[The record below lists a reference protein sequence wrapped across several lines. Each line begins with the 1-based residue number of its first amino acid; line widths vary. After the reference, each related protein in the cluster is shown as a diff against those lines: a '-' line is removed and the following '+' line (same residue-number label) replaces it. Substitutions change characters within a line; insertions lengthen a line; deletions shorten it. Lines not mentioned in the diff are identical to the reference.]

1 MSKGT
6 ETPTI
11 TVAFSATTTLS
22 YGLYRDRRAQGE
34 IEVWFSPY
42 FADASKNSGIPE
54 WKVREEADRAA
65 IAFVSE
71 LTGMPADQL
80 TISTY
85 RCVGAIIV
93 LPKSGFA
100 FPASTEVKED
110 QEGGQG

>member
-22 YGLYRDRRAQGE
+22 YGLYRDRRTQGE

-42 FADASKNSGIPE
+42 FAEASKHSGIPE
-54 WKVREEADRAA
+54 WKIREEADRAA
-65 IAFVSE
+65 INFVSE

-80 TISTY
+80 SVSSYQT
-85 RCVGAIIV
+85 VGAIIV
-93 LPKSGFA
+93 LPKPGFA
-100 FPASTEVKED
+100 FPSKDSKVEV
-110 QEGGQG
+110 G